1 MKMEKKKLNGTEYIV
16 KYLYEIQSTK
26 TAKTR
31 VIDTKFKIFK
41 MNKFFT
47 LNKN

>member
-1 MKMEKKKLNGTEYIV
+1 MVSMLY
-16 KYLYEIQSTK
+16 KYLYEIQSTE

-31 VIDTKFKIFK
+31 VIADTKFKMFK

-47 LNKN
+47 LN